1 MTICKWFCEA
11 IYLANFARKTMFS
24 FSKYSEKIGFSKKL
38 RWNMICLVLSGKM
51 IFLFPENIIVFFRRK
66 MQDDLSQKK
75 YMEIWYFLQM
85 SQKDGFSKKKNHSGI
100 WSFLYYLERWY
111 FFPPENMIFFL
122 WTENERWSFSRNTWK
137 YDIFVYMYKCYK
149 YDITLLQK
157 KSKMIFSQKNT
168 LKGDW
173 HSRLHSRKSSN
184 DSLYFYGDLHRRFH
198 ILLSSEKNQET

>member
-1 MTICKWFCEA
+1 MTICKWFYEA

-85 SQKDGFSKKKNHSGI
+85 SQKDGLSKKKNHSGI

-111 FFPPENMIFFL
+111 FFSPG
-122 WTENERWSFSRNTWK
+122 K
-137 YDIFVYMYKCYK
+137 YDIFSLDGKW
-149 YDITLLQK
+149 
-157 KSKMIFSQKNT
+157 KMIF
-168 LKGDW
+168 LKKYMEIW
-173 HSRLHSRKSSN
+173 
-184 DSLYFYGDLHRRFH
+184 YFCIYV
-198 ILLSSEKNQET
+198 